1 MTLYLIQKN
10 MISILLEFVM
20 NNKPPFYNSQGGS
33 GYRMGD
39 SVQQPNFQYAYQLF
53 SYLVKCCVT
62 KGINLVGKY
71 SRQSVFQEESKTIP
85 MPEDHIMGFL
95 TPDCQQEIF
104 QSAHQSSDQQ
114 NQAVSEAILHLSWG
128 DIKVSAFFLSELI
141 GHIQH
146 RKSSNNTLSF
156 HF

>member
-1 MTLYLIQKN
+1 VALYLIQKN

-104 QSAHQSSDQQ
+104 
-114 NQAVSEAILHLSWG
+114 
-128 DIKVSAFFLSELI
+128 
-141 GHIQH
+141 
-146 RKSSNNTLSF
+146 
-156 HF
+156 